1 MPKSLI
7 FHFVD
12 NEIALSMQKID
23 RSKLYGYK
31 EVEVVDENE
40 QKCELATLAEDGRT
54 VVGKGGTAMA
64 YLSVDGDWCERT
76 NIKPVDLEGDEITP
90 VKSSFSSAIELR
102 EKATIDQYLNHNIR
116 LMYRMELNIE
126 SEEDGASENDAYEK
140 LLQELKSGTIYSFPY
155 SYRGGL
161 EADVGFLLTN
171 HNEELFFVVGDPTDV
186 EMVGLQQTA
195 PSTVEEETA
204 EDSAAGLMD
213 FDMI

>member
-7 FHFVD
+7 FQFSDSQV
-12 NEIALSMQKID
+12 ALSMQKVD

-31 EVEVVDENE
+31 EIEVLDEHDN
-40 QKCELATLAEDGRT
+40 KCELATLAEDGRT

-64 YLSVDGDWCERT
+64 YLTVDGEWCER
-76 NIKPVDLEGDEITP
+76 NEIVPVDLEGEKIEP

-102 EKATIDQYLNHNIR
+102 KKVDLDEYLNHNIR
-116 LMYRMELNIE
+116 LIYRMELDIQ
-126 SEEDGASENDAYEK
+126 SEEDGATENAAFEE
-140 LLQELKSGTIYSFPY
+140 LLKELKEGAIYCFPY

-161 EADVGFLLTN
+161 EADSGFLLTN
-171 HNEELFFVVGDPTDV
+171 HNDELFFVVGDPTDV

-195 PSTVEEETA
+195 PSTVEDEST
-204 EDSAAGLMD
+204 DDAAADLMD